1 MSEPYSRDLIET
13 ARQTALKLSI
23 SAHKGILIVV
33 SGPNLET
40 RAEYRMLRAMGA
52 DVVGMSTVP
61 EIIVANHAGMKTV
74 GFSIVTDMCLPDA
87 LEPANIDTIL
97 KVAADGGAKLER
109 LISEMFPQLV
119 AT

>member
-1 MSEPYSRDLIET
+1 MRD
-13 ARQTALKLSI
+13 A
-23 SAHKGILIVV
+23 
-33 SGPNLET
+33 
-40 RAEYRMLRAMGA
+40 
-52 DVVGMSTVP
+52 
-61 EIIVANHAGMKTV
+61 KTV